1 MFVRYLS
8 VTCKRV
14 ILPNRSHTIQ
24 YNPTQYNTIPRNT
37 IQYNTHPVDV
47 LLAALPI
54 VLIIAWSLDMYL
66 AAVSFT
72 SGGIVALNNN
82 VYAE

>member
-1 MFVRYLS
+1 MFVRDIS
-8 VTCKRV
+8 VTCKRA
-14 ILPNRSHTIQ
+14 IMSNRSHTI
-24 YNPTQYNTIPRNT
+24 QYNTIPRNT

-47 LLAALPI
+47 LLAALPM